1 MWPNL
6 QEIAD
11 LVTFTEEIHKR
22 KLHFF
27 CAVLVGLH
35 LQLTSTAS
43 VAKMYRTFNGCSSRS
58 YITGPEGAFPEVFCT
73 NRAETLLK
81 KKLWPRC
88 FLLKFYKTNFSERQ
102 QLWMVFF
109 TGLKISE
116 NCKENAFSAE
126 LILRYSLKLA
136 ISYE

>member
-43 VAKMYRTFNGCSSRS
+43 VAKMYRTFNGYSSRS
-58 YITGPEGAFPEVFCT
+58 YITGPEGAFPKVFCK
-73 NRAETLLK
+73 NRPETLK
-81 KKLWPRC
+81 KKLWRGC

-116 NCKENAFSAE
+116 NFKGNAFSAE
-126 LILRYSLKLA
+126 LIFRYSLRLT